1 MRYLLAIVLN
11 GIAQL
16 EYDRNKPLPTK
27 QADYLDK
34 MDEKMDIGIA
44 VGEKQIP
51 DPDQEQRAQFVAS
64 NLYHAI
70 KADNEAIAAAMAG
83 YLAVRLPALKQVQIT
98 DKNDEVS
105 IELIY
110 DKEYK
115 SQIGVQFNG

>member
-11 GIAQL
+11 GIAQI

-27 QADYLDK
+27 QADYIDK
-34 MDEKMDIGIA
+34 MDTRMNNGIGI
-44 VGEKQIP
+44 GEKEIP
-51 DPDQEQRAQFVAS
+51 SPDSDQRAQFVAS

-70 KADNEAIAAAMAG
+70 KANNETIAAAMTA
-83 YLAVRLPALKQVQIT
+83 YLAVRVPALKQVQIS
-98 DKNDEVS
+98 DKEGDVA

-115 SQIGVQFNG
+115 GQIGVRFEA